1 MNIQDSG
8 VVGGFVSSIKA
19 DRGSFQG
26 LDFGDY
32 EYGGDR
38 YRAPANYSGNWY
50 GSSGNVTDFDA
61 YAHYLYGYTIDGLQ
75 NVENFVQLHKNQ
87 TSDLLFAFQYGGDS
101 SSYPK
106 TMIGLVVDAWYY
118 DENLR
123 YNSRWCYPV
132 WHIVKRVYQD
142 YNTFSDVDL
151 SARLG
156 VQHRNRF
163 ELQNNDSGLVSWQLV
178 FTFKEYTSGGEPWI
192 MIGFTHVQDNG
203 ETSLT
208 DNAIISIKKSWLEDQ
223 GIDVAETPKQFESK
237 SASFGDPSWP
247 GGYGLKDAD
256 GQIITGSFDDSSDT
270 IAIDNKPTLNPFGL
284 GFINAYEMTAS
295 TWDLL
300 AEALFPDLD
309 FSSATD
315 LIGWLS
321 KLVEVTFTKNRVDC
335 ILGAIAIPCQVPKS
349 GSPANVHAGGTI
361 LKYTD
366 QGGVTHNLTA
376 YEVTEPFVDV
386 DCGTLQVPEYYAN
399 FLDFAGTEAKLFL
412 PGCGFI
418 NLKAEY
424 FNGGTLGVKYRINV
438 IDGSFMCYVTSTS
451 SKSKLTSSLIGQY
464 SGSMCVR
471 LPISGN
477 DYSQLASGLISSI
490 GGGALAAATGG
501 ATAALSAAG
510 VANLTNTMLAKP
522 QMQNSNGY
530 NASSAYMSNK
540 KPFLIIER
548 KAPQFSEA
556 YNKEMGL
563 PLNVFTKIGY
573 CSGFTQ
579 AQNPILD
586 GIPCT
591 DAERERIRAALQNG
605 IIIR

>member
-8 VVGGFVSSIKA
+8 VVGGFSTSIKA
-19 DRGSFQG
+19 DIGSFSG
-26 LDFGDY
+26 LSFGGY

-38 YRAPANYSGNWY
+38 YRAPAGNPQNYY
-50 GSSGNVTDFDA
+50 GTAGNVSDFDA
-61 YAHYLYGYTIDGLQ
+61 YCHYLEGYTIEGLL
-75 NVENFVQLHKNQ
+75 NVTSFVEAHKNV
-87 TSDLLFAFQYGGDS
+87 TNDLLCGFQFGGGDT
-101 SSYPK
+101 YPK
-106 TMIGLVVDAWYY
+106 TYIGIKVRNWQYEDRGNYKWVNPEWA
-118 DENLR
+118 
-123 YNSRWCYPV
+123 V
-132 WHIVKRVYQD
+132 VKRVYQD
-142 YNTFSDVDL
+142 YTTFSETDISQAL
-151 SARLG
+151 GFTSRARIYIASP
-156 VQHRNRF
+156 QS
-163 ELQNNDSGLVSWQLV
+163 EEISWKLI
-178 FTFKEYTSGGEPWI
+178 FTFKEYTSGGVPYLLFGI
-192 MIGFTHVQDNG
+192 TYVRDDGSCN
-203 ETSLT
+203 LT
-208 DNAIISIKKSWLEDQ
+208 DNMLVSIKKDYLKNTQS
-223 GIDVAETPKQFESK
+223 IDVDQQPHSLETK
-237 SASFGDPSWP
+237 SSSFGDPAWP
-247 GGYGLKDAD
+247 AGYGVKDAD
-256 GQIITGSFDDSSDT
+256 GNIITGSFDDSSDT
-270 IAIDNKPTLNPFGL
+270 IAIDNKPSLNPFGL
-284 GFINAYEMTAS
+284 GFINAYEMSSS

-335 ILGAIAIPCQVPKS
+335 ILGAIAIPCQVAKS
-349 GSPANVHAGGTI
+349 ASPANVHAGGTI

-386 DCGTLQVPEYYAN
+386 DCGTLHVPEYYAN